1 MGRHKPKLAFCRGL
15 IESDSMMTA
24 WSFATNMVD
33 EVASLLRA
41 LGKHRY
47 VKEVDHRI
55 HFTVD
60 QALADLPAFARHAAN
75 FEQRMKREP
84 SLDIRSRDPS
94 LWRAATVDDV
104 IGVLTAFWGASEEVD
119 QRVERLAEIF
129 EDLGFELPEH
139 EPWETPPDEAP
150 FPELI
155 LLDWVLL
162 PVDELDTERHKGVL
176 DALADSKEEITPS
189 APIYQEGPTISAVEL
204 AEGAPNGILLGE
216 FLIWSEGPY
225 AYADYVFRGAS
236 KMAKLVSA
244 PVGVKD
250 LDTLDEFEGDADE
263 AEP

>member
-1 MGRHKPKLAFCRGL
+1 
-15 IESDSMMTA
+15 MMTA

-60 QALADLPAFARHAAN
+60 RALADIPVFAAHAAK
-75 FEQRMKREP
+75 FDDRVKREP
-84 SLDIRSRDPS
+84 GLDLKSRDPS
-94 LWRAATVDDV
+94 LWRPATVEDV
-104 IGVLTAFWGASEEVD
+104 IGVLTAFWGSGDAVD
-119 QRVERLAEIF
+119 QRIERLAEVF
-129 EDLGFELPEH
+129 DELEIEIPDHQAWDTQAE
-139 EPWETPPDEAP
+139 EPP
-150 FPELI
+150 FPELV

-176 DALADSKEEITPS
+176 DALTDSKEEVNPS

-204 AEGAPNGILLGE
+204 ADGAPNGILVGE
-216 FLIWSEGPY
+216 FLIWSEAPY

-236 KMAKLVSA
+236 KMAKLVSM

-250 LDTLDEFEGDADE
+250 LDTLDEFEGDAEADADE
-263 AEP
+263 QG